1 MTQANNRP
9 NSNPKLLAISFA
21 YPPLAYPRSIQVSRL
36 LNNIQFETTLICAD
50 DPTVRT
56 DRTIGPKENG
66 NLRRLIRVPVRSTT
80 LERLQNKMAYR
91 LSPKLWNSRNRT
103 PDQYGTWRKAVIK
116 TLEQL
121 SFDDNHVLV
130 TFSHPLVDHVIG
142 VELKRRLRMPWVA
155 HFSDPWTDSPFLR
168 LDSYTLG
175 KNLEL
180 ERQTIEDADR
190 LIFTSQETVEKVMSK
205 YPESLHAKARVLPQC
220 YDESLFATP
229 QEKQQTIVVR
239 HVGNFYGNRTPEPLF
254 KTIAATLSSQPEKL
268 KDVRFELI
276 GAHESVSESA
286 TLQHLPEGLVSI
298 KPVVDYQESL
308 NLMSSADGLLVIDA
322 PAEVS
327 MFLPSKLI
335 DYIGAGRPIMGFTP
349 TGAAA
354 TVIRNL
360 GGWVTDPQASDA
372 AVAVFCEFLNYLR
385 SAKSQN
391 EVWGNQAV
399 RARYD
404 VKQIAA
410 EFESI
415 VGELS

>member
-9 NSNPKLLAISFA
+9 APKLLAISFA

-36 LNNIQFETTLICAD
+36 LNNIQCETTLICAE
-50 DPTVRT
+50 DPSART
-56 DRTIGPKENG
+56 DSTIGPEANG
-66 NLRRLIRVPVRSTT
+66 NLRRLIRVPFRSTA
-80 LERLQNKMAYR
+80 LERLQNKVAYR
-91 LSPKLWNSRNRT
+91 LSPRLWNSWNRT
-103 PDQYGTWRKAVIK
+103 PDQYRPWKQAVLK
-116 TLEQL
+116 TLGGL
-121 SFDDNHVLV
+121 SFDGSHVLV

-142 VELKRRLRMPWVA
+142 VELKRRLTMPWVA

-180 ERQTIEDADR
+180 ERKTIEDADR
-190 LIFTSQETVEKVMSK
+190 LIFTSRETVEKVMSK
-205 YPESLHAKARVLPQC
+205 YPVSLHAKARVLPQC
-220 YDESLFATP
+220 YDEALFATP
-229 QEKQQTIVVR
+229 EEKQETIVVR

-254 KTIAATLSSQPEKL
+254 KTIEATLSSHPDRL
-268 KDVRFELI
+268 KSVRFELI
-276 GAHESVSESA
+276 GAHESITESE
-286 TLQHLPEGLVSI
+286 TLQKLPEGLVSV

-322 PAEVS
+322 PAEIS

-354 TVIRNL
+354 GVIRGL
-360 GGWVTDPQASDA
+360 GGWVTDPHLSDFGIQ
-372 AVAVFCEFLNYLR
+372 VFCEFLDHLR
-385 SAKSQN
+385 TTKSRT
-391 EVWGNQAV
+391 EVWGERSV

-404 VKQIAA
+404 VKQIAT
-410 EFESI
+410 EFEAI
-415 VGELS
+415 VGELA